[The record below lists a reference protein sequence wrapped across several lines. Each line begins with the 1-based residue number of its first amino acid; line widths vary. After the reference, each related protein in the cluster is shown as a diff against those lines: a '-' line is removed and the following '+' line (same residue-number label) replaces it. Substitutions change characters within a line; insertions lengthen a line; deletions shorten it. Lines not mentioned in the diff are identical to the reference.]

1 MRGLGAEPL
10 YNGRTGL
17 EKGLIR
23 MKNKLLAVIAA
34 AAVLTSA
41 GCAAK
46 KDSKT
51 DASTQSAQTQNN
63 SVQDVSENYA
73 AGASDNVDMD
83 KIDGAGLDDAND
95 ENDSAT
101 LEESVVSIED
111 AKVVETDSGKIVIVS
126 YDFTNKSD
134 NEESFSSLIRSDAYQ
149 DGMSISRAL
158 INDAIDGFDPN
169 STAERIK
176 PGKTITVQEAYVLV
190 SDIAPVEIVAEEF
203 HSQSGVRVLKTFNL
217 Q

>member
-1 MRGLGAEPL
+1 MR
-10 YNGRTGL
+10 
-17 EKGLIR
+17 
-23 MKNKLLAVIAA
+23 NKLLALIAA
-34 AAVLTSA
+34 AAVFTSA
-41 GCAAK
+41 GCAVR

-51 DASTQSAQTQNN
+51 DTNTQSAQTQNN
-63 SVQDVSENYA
+63 SAQDVSENYA

-83 KIDGAGLDDAND
+83 KVDGTKLEDADD

-101 LEESVVSIED
+101 LEESEVSIED
-111 AKVVETDSGKIVIVS
+111 AKVLEAGGGKIVIVS
-126 YDFTNKSD
+126 YEFTNKSD
-134 NEESFSSLIRSDAYQ
+134 NEESFSSLMRSDAYQ

-158 INDAIDGFDPN
+158 ISDAIDGFDPN

-176 PGKTITVQEAYVLV
+176 PGKTITVQEAYTLV
-190 SDIAPVEIVAEEF
+190 SDTAPVEIIVEEF

>member
-1 MRGLGAEPL
+1 
-10 YNGRTGL
+10 
-17 EKGLIR
+17 
-23 MKNKLLAVIAA
+23 MKNKLFALIAA
-34 AAVLTSA
+34 AAVLASA

-51 DASTQSAQTQNN
+51 GVNTQSAQTQNN
-63 SVQDVSENYA
+63 SSQDVSDNYA

-83 KIDGAGLDDAND
+83 KVDGTELDDVSD

-101 LEESVVSIED
+101 LEESEVSIED
-111 AKVVETDSGKIVIVS
+111 AKVLETGGRKIVIVS
-126 YDFTNKSD
+126 YEFTNKSD
-134 NEESFSSLIRSDAYQ
+134 NEESFSSLMRSDAYQ

-158 INDAIDGFDPN
+158 INEAIDGFDPN

-176 PGKTITVQEAYVLV
+176 PGKTITVQEAYTLV
-190 SDIAPVEIVAEEF
+190 SDTAPVEVIAEEF